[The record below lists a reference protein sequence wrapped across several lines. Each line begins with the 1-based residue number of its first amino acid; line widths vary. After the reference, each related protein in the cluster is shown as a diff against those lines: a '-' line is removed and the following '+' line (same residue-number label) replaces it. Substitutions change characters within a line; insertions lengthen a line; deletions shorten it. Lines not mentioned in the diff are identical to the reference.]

1 MKKTHRFLSLLLCGA
16 LLLTLCA
23 PSALAAEDTGT
34 DAVSV
39 WVGGV
44 EMQAAAS
51 AAAYATT
58 DEEGKVTI
66 RGGGVSYLTGTSV
79 WNRQMKSSSLP

>member
-23 PSALAAEDTGT
+23 PPALAAEDTRT
-34 DAVSV
+34 SAVSV
-39 WVGGV
+39 WVGGE
-44 EMQAAAS
+44 EMKAEAS

-66 RGGGVSYLTGTSV
+66 QGGGGSYLTGTSV
-79 WNRQMKSSSLP
+79 WNRQMKRSFLH